1 MLLVKIDGKKHY
13 ENLEFEEE
21 QVIQSLC
28 FFFYPHISIIS
39 LLLLPK

>member
-28 FFFYPHISIIS
+28 FAI
-39 LLLLPK
+39 